1 MWWWIFLFFSFLF
14 FSRRGCYYII
24 NNSSKIQYMQVSDKG
39 LCSIWWSGHT
49 AHCELLINIG
59 GPARELGSAS
69 QNWKG
74 IIASSRINYWN
85 YECQGWLL
93 SGKWILAR
101 LVESPSKFVG
111 SEPNPALCLRCIFD
125 WYYHLWLAACISQ
138 LIKLRCCLSPPKRV
152 NRIVARTAATH
163 AREGRMMADCVL
175 IGKTKQIKRSILSS
189 FYAPCPLAVV
199 VLSNG
204 SEK

>member
-49 AHCELLINIG
+49 AHCDLLINIG

-93 SGKWILAR
+93 TALWKVDTGSVGWIPEQICRIWTQPCTLPAMYIW
-101 LVESPSKFVG
+101 LV
-111 SEPNPALCLRCIFD
+111 
-125 WYYHLWLAACISQ
+125 
-138 LIKLRCCLSPPKRV
+138 
-152 NRIVARTAATH
+152 
-163 AREGRMMADCVL
+163 
-175 IGKTKQIKRSILSS
+175 LSS
-189 FYAPCPLAVV
+189 LTSCLYQSADQTT
-199 VLSNG
+199 VLPESAEACEPDRRADSGNTC
-204 SEK
+204 KRR